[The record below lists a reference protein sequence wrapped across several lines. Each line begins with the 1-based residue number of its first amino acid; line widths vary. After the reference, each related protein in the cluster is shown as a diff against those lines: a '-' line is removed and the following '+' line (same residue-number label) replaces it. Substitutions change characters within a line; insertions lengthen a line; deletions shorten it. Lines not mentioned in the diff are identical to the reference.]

1 MEKEKVDLEVQE
13 CRFIFNSGKRELRDV
28 WERRKKGW
36 HRKVKLTLLERKLLM
51 LLSDNEF
58 HRYEEMEEYLYEERD
73 IGSYTR
79 LTRIMSRL
87 KKKLKNYREIE
98 IKTRIKLGYNLKG
111 KIYIE

>member
-1 MEKEKVDLEVQE
+1 MRYVYNAK
-13 CRFIFNSGKRELRDV
+13 KRELRDL

-36 HRKVKLTLLERKLLM
+36 HRKVGLTRLESKLLM

-58 HRYEEMEEYLYEERD
+58 HRYEEMEEYLYEGRD

-79 LTRIMSRL
+79 LMRIMSRL

-98 IKTRIKLGYNLKG
+98 IKTRIKLGYNLEG